1 MTRDPCMSPT
11 QPGTPTGTRDAGAAP
26 GSSRHPEPRPAAK
39 PKHDTLTHEETV
51 CADAHVPWHHRSR
64 LRRPVVT
71 AHPHTFVIEP
81 AGVNSGFCWR
91 STFWQNSY
99 YMSYTCVLLHD
110 LYILLHRGEAVPMHQ
125 CLHLL
130 QSEF

>member
-1 MTRDPCMSPT
+1 MASPL
-11 QPGTPTGTRDAGAAP
+11 AAP
-26 GSSRHPEPRPAAK
+26 AARRNGSFS
-39 PKHDTLTHEETV
+39 
-51 CADAHVPWHHRSR
+51 
-64 LRRPVVT
+64 
-71 AHPHTFVIEP
+71 TFVIEP

>member
-51 CADAHVPWHHRSR
+51 CADAHVPWHHRARGSGGPFNNAHGASP
-64 LRRPVVT
+64 LVLTVV
-71 AHPHTFVIEP
+71 F
-81 AGVNSGFCWR
+81 AGVQPFGK
-91 STFWQNSY
+91 TP
-99 YMSYTCVLLHD
+99 T
-110 LYILLHRGEAVPMHQ
+110 I
-125 CLHLL
+125 
-130 QSEF
+130 